1 MKTIAKILIW
11 IWLSVTFGYVG
22 IIVFINL
29 FVILP
34 FNKKSYIPLLLL
46 AFARFGQTGINKI
59 GNLYQRLKG
68 DTYKTNAKYDMDR
81 ALIEDMKA
89 NVYCGEMFNDLLLK
103 KDAKNKFGIVG
114 ETISDNLGEAKRDI
128 EMNETGNLL
137 GKMLNFIDKE
147 HLEKS
152 IKNNKHN

>member
-103 KDAKNKFGIVG
+103 KDAKNKLI
-114 ETISDNLGEAKRDI
+114 
-128 EMNETGNLL
+128 
-137 GKMLNFIDKE
+137 
-147 HLEKS
+147 
-152 IKNNKHN
+152 